1 MNKKKILILLATI
14 LVAGLAIWRLWP
26 CALAGHL
33 GDVSQVIRI
42 DGALTISGIKTE
54 TAPLSSNLYMDT
66 YALTVTEDNHTL
78 QAVLEILAQ
87 ASVRNDF
94 RNLLPW
100 TLPSVGSD
108 SDHDGRSIT
117 LALQWEDDAH
127 CSLSFLDPTTVAV
140 GLDDGFSVYHFTST
154 IPFETLATLMMAEG
168 TKSS

>member
-1 MNKKKILILLATI
+1 MNKKKFLILLATI
-14 LVAGLAIWRLWP
+14 LVAGLTIWRLWP
-26 CALAGHL
+26 CALTGHL

-42 DGALTISGIKTE
+42 DGALTISGIKSE
-54 TAPLSSNLYMDT
+54 VAPLNSNLYMET
-66 YALTVTEDNHTL
+66 YTLSVAADDHVL

-100 TLPSVGSD
+100 ALASVGSD
-108 SDHDGRSIT
+108 GDYDGRSIT

-140 GLDDGFSVYHFTST
+140 GLDDGFAVYHLINTAS
-154 IPFETLATLMMAEG
+154 FETLATLMMTEG
-168 TKSS
+168 TKTN